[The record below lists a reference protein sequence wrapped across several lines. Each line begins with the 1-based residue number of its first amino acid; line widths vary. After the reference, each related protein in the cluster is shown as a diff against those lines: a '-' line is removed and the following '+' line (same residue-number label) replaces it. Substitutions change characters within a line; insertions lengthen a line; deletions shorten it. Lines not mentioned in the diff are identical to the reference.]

1 MMTDTRTP
9 AAGSPL
15 RSSLPPGDPRAR
27 SITRGKPHH
36 GERVVKVALR
46 LSAWL
51 SIVITLGIAISLLVP
66 ALEFFA
72 EVPVTEFL
80 FGTRWAPTFADAT
93 FGVLPLV
100 TATAWTTLI
109 ALAVAVPFGLGAA
122 IYLAEYARPRVR
134 KIIKP
139 VLEVLAGIPTVVFGF
154 FAINFVTPS
163 VLQSLL
169 GLNVSTFSVL
179 AAGMVMGVMII
190 PTIASLSEDAMTA
203 VPQAMRQGSAALAAN
218 RMQTSLRVVFP
229 AALSGII
236 AAIVLGISRAIGE
249 TMIVAIAAGSRAQMV
264 TDPTMEGST
273 MTGFIARAALGD
285 SRVGSLEYNTLFA
298 VGLLLFVLT
307 MIVNMISVQIVRRF
321 RQEY

>member
-1 MMTDTRTP
+1 MMTTTRALAT
-9 AAGSPL
+9 GSPT
-15 RSSLPPGDPRAR
+15 RESPSQGASSSR
-27 SITRGKPHH
+27 SIARGSAHR
-36 GERVVKVALR
+36 GEQVIKLLLR

-72 EVPVTEFL
+72 EVSVVEFL

-122 IYLAEYARPRVR
+122 IYLAEYARPRMR

-139 VLEVLAGIPTVVFGF
+139 VLEILAGIPTVVFGF
-154 FAINFVTPS
+154 FAINFVTPT
-163 VLQSLL
+163 VLQGLL

-179 AAGMVMGVMII
+179 AAGLVMGVMII

-218 RMQTSLRVVFP
+218 RMQTSLRVVLP

-249 TMIVAIAAGSRAQMV
+249 TMIVAIAAGSRAQLV

-307 MIVNMISVQIVRRF
+307 MLVNMVSVQIVRRF